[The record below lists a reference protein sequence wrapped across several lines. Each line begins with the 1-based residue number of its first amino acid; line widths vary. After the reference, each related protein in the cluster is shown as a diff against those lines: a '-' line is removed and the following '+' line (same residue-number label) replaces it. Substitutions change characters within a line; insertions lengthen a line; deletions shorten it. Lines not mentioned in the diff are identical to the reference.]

1 MAGTCTTMSK
11 SSIALCN
18 LRAVIIVI
26 VVAFH
31 SLLAYLASTPAG
43 GAAFD
48 QAPYSWEAFPIV
60 DAQRWLGFDL
70 FCAWQD
76 VSLMSLLFFLSGLLA
91 AGSLTRKGS
100 RTYIA
105 DRLWRI
111 GLPFLLAV
119 AFLSPLSFYPAYL
132 VRTAEPSVLGFWRQ
146 WFSLSSWPS
155 GPQWFLWQLL
165 VVNVLAAAL
174 YAVAP
179 GYIQRLGRLAAWI
192 GERPVIFFAFMAA
205 ASALAYVPLALIYS
219 PWTWGAFGPL
229 ALQFCRPAHY
239 VVYFFIGLAL
249 GNYGLDRGLVA
260 CDGPL
265 ARNWLAF
272 LAAAVVSFG
281 VWAGFTSLTMPD
293 WDKAAGAAQ
302 LAASLAFPLACAGGG
317 LFLLAVCLRFGRNRR
332 WVLDSLSANAYS
344 IYLLHYVFV
353 VWLQYALL
361 DSGLLVF
368 VKAAIVFTGAL
379 IVSWAASVGFARLL
393 AGSRLVAA
401 RRAIS
406 PMSR

>member
-1 MAGTCTTMSK
+1 MSK
-11 SSIALCN
+11 SSTALAN
-18 LRAVIIVI
+18 LRAIVIVI

-31 SLLAYLASTPAG
+31 SMLAYLTSASSGEAP
-43 GAAFD
+43 FD
-48 QAPYSWEAFPIV
+48 QAPYAWEAFPVV

-70 FCAWQD
+70 FCAWQNL
-76 VSLMSLLFFLSGLLA
+76 SLMALLFMLSGLFA
-91 AGSLTRKGS
+91 AGSLVRKGS
-100 RTYIA
+100 RIYAT

-165 VVNVLAAAL
+165 AVNLLAAVV
-174 YAVAP
+174 YVVAP
-179 GYIQRLGRLAAWI
+179 GYIRRLGRLGAWF
-192 GERPVIFFAFMAA
+192 GERPFVFFGLLTA
-205 ASALAYVPLALIYS
+205 ASALAYAPLAFSYS
-219 PWTWGAFGPL
+219 PWRWGSLGPF

-239 VVYFFIGLAL
+239 IVYFFAGLTL
-249 GNYGLDRGLVA
+249 GSEGIDRGLLA

-265 ARNWLAF
+265 ARNWRAF
-272 LAAAVVSFG
+272 FAAALVSFG
-281 VWAGFTSLTMPD
+281 IWAGCTYLTLPD
-293 WDKAAGAAQ
+293 WGKAGLAARF
-302 LAASLAFPLACAGGG
+302 AASLAYPLGCAAGA
-317 LFLLAVCLRFGRNRR
+317 LFLLALCLHFAGKRR

-361 DSGLLVF
+361 ESNLIVF
-368 VKAAIVFTGAL
+368 AKVAIVLVVAL
-379 IVSWAASVGFARLL
+379 IMSWAASIGLSRLL
-393 AGSRLVAA
+393 AGSAMVAA
-401 RRAIS
+401 KRAIS
-406 PMSR
+406 PVSR